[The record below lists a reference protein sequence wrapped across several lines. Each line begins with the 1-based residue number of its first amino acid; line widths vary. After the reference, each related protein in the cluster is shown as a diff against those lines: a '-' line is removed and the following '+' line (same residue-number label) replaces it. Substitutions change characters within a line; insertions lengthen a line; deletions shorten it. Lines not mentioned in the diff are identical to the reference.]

1 MKLRTLGLT
10 VLLAGVLGGC
20 TTLAPDYARPAAPVA
35 AAWPATDGKSVET
48 AAAATPGGEH

>member
-20 TTLAPDYARPAAPVA
+20 TTLAPHYARPPPPVGAASPP
-35 AAWPATDGKSVET
+35 PAG
-48 AAAATPGGEH
+48 AG